1 MNREARRVEPLGC
14 GSSAEMPLGF
24 IQIALLGV
32 GDFFG
37 RIMREMDCLS
47 AKWPNR
53 WFEEIPATVRAYQRT
68 KEINTEPTVSSEEA
82 RRILFGQTAAV
93 VKS

>member
-1 MNREARRVEPLGC
+1 MAQPLVRRDQG
-14 GSSAEMPLGF
+14 G
-24 IQIALLGV
+24 
-32 GDFFG
+32 
-37 RIMREMDCLS
+37 
-47 AKWPNR
+47 
-53 WFEEIPATVRAYQRT
+53 PATVRAYQRA

>member
-1 MNREARRVEPLGC
+1 
-14 GSSAEMPLGF
+14 MPLGF

-37 RIMREMDCLS
+37 RIMHEMDRLS

-53 WFEEIPATVRAYQRT
+53 WFEEIKPRPATVCAYQRA

>member
-1 MNREARRVEPLGC
+1 
-14 GSSAEMPLGF
+14 MPLGF

-37 RIMREMDCLS
+37 RIMHEMDCLS

-53 WFEEIPATVRAYQRT
+53 WFEEIKARPATVPAYQRA